1 MYATLS
7 AWIFQIHHAS
17 DAGFSWNYFHRR
29 SWSHGGK
36 EIGDGRMKWLLFL
49 FLQMEHAFQRLI
61 AGGEVIIDAYNQN
74 IIARY

>member
-1 MYATLS
+1 
-7 AWIFQIHHAS
+7 
-17 DAGFSWNYFHRR
+17 
-29 SWSHGGK
+29 
-36 EIGDGRMKWLLFL
+36 MKWLLFL